1 MQQITNPYLDF
12 GKELIAKHSGL
23 GYYYDSISLIHPEY
37 EEESEKQPENHNYI
51 TNITKLQI
59 LKEYNELFQNNLT
72 FLTRVMS
79 KKVVEKIYPSFEV
92 RVEKKISELLPQA
105 EKEITDS
112 ITEKYLSLKTKEE
125 TQNLTVFK
133 QILQEKQITS
143 QLSEKQVLQI
153 IRNIENYENSLSHY
167 EDIYTRQIR
176 QTVERYAGIAVQPPA
191 LAEAKTETA
200 DAKANRQN
208 SRKRLTDNRMLTTGQ
223 KIDTQ
228 IIPDH
233 KDHKLTR
240 NQTAPMGQGPAKAV
254 AEDLIYHEDFS
265 KDDSAVAQY
274 TNPSGREKELIRQE
288 ISRMVDHMD
297 QPENQSVNRMISHI
311 VEKREKLQNRQED
324 NTTVSTRI
332 AQIIHQKIQ
341 EKQYQEERQQ
351 EKQQQERQEQEKRQQ
366 EKQEQEKRQQER
378 KEQERQQQE
387 RRQQERQ
394 QQEKRQQERQQQE
407 KQQEQE
413 RQRQEKQQEQEK
425 QQQERQQ
432 QERKQQEKQHRG
444 KPAETYNINNVNN
457 RLINTANRLNR
468 FENIAVSNPAKEP
481 VNRSDY
487 ENSDLVYHEDSGGN
501 SESMLSTKEFIRHEV
516 SQAADRL
523 LQQENRSVLPVIN
536 NHLTYEKNN
545 PVYNASRTSESRTA
559 QNSDQGKEQVKESEN
574 SQNTQNNQNNHN
586 NPNNPN
592 NQNDQNQQIQKN
604 NRFTDTRIQKIAQTV
619 NRLKQLENRMV
630 HDHTVMIINRINDGD
645 RRLVYNS
652 FLQTEN
658 PISGQII
665 GQAGHQM
672 IHPSG
677 NEVYQ
682 TVDNRIY
689 PVISQISHKAGDLI
703 HNQTIQE
710 TSRDSLQKNNNVN
723 HIIHHNLTKT
733 VNQMMYSQNDRNGAD
748 SYRYMEMP
756 VELVYGAG
764 PDNRKGDAL
773 NITAGEQNHIQEKTI
788 QNVVKDIEFVKET
801 KKIVKNQVHETILQ
815 KEPEKETEVV
825 WEGTGRNSKQI
836 MEQLLKT
843 IDRKVD
849 ESVGQIADRVYRNL
863 EDRLRS
869 ERNRRGY

>member
-167 EDIYTRQIR
+167 EDVYTRQIR
-176 QTVERYAGIAVQPPA
+176 QTVERYAGIAVQPQA

-223 KIDTQ
+223 KIDAQ

-254 AEDLIYHEDFS
+254 AEDLIYHEDYS
-265 KDDSAVAQY
+265 KDDPAVAQY
-274 TNPSGREKELIRQE
+274 TNPSGREKEFIRQE

-311 VEKREKLQNRQED
+311 VEKHERLQNRQED

-351 EKQQQERQEQEKRQQ
+351 EKQQQE
-366 EKQEQEKRQQER
+366 KQ
-378 KEQERQQQE
+378 EQERQQ
-387 RRQQERQ
+387 
-394 QQEKRQQERQQQE
+394 
-407 KQQEQE
+407 QE

-468 FENIAVSNPAKEP
+468 FENIAVSNPAKKP

-487 ENSDLVYHEDSGGN
+487 ENSDLVYHEDSGDN
-501 SESMLSTKEFIRHEV
+501 SESMLSTKELIRHEV

-545 PVYNASRTSESRTA
+545 PVYNASRTSESRTT
-559 QNSDQGKEQVKESEN
+559 QNSDQGKGQVKEPEN

-586 NPNNPN
+586 TQNNPN
-592 NQNDQNQQIQKN
+592 NQNNQNDQNRQIQKN

-665 GQAGHQM
+665 VQAGHQM

-764 PDNRKGDAL
+764 SDNRKGDAL

>member
-112 ITEKYLSLKTKEE
+112 ITEKYLALKTKEE

-167 EDIYTRQIR
+167 EDVYTRQIR
-176 QTVERYAGIAVQPPA
+176 QTVERYAGIAVQPQA

-223 KIDTQ
+223 KIDAQ

-254 AEDLIYHEDFS
+254 AEDLIYHEDYS
-265 KDDSAVAQY
+265 KDDPAVAQY
-274 TNPSGREKELIRQE
+274 TNPSGRKKELIRQE

-311 VEKREKLQNRQED
+311 VEKRERLQNRQED

-351 EKQQQERQEQEKRQQ
+351 EKQE
-366 EKQEQEKRQQER
+366 
-378 KEQERQQQE
+378 
-387 RRQQERQ
+387 
-394 QQEKRQQERQQQE
+394 QERQQQE
-407 KQQEQE
+407 KQQQEKQQQEKQEQE
-413 RQRQEKQQEQEK
+413 RQQQERQQQEK

-432 QERKQQEKQHRG
+432 QERQQQERQQQEKQHRG
-444 KPAETYNINNVNN
+444 KPAETYSINNVNN

-468 FENIAVSNPAKEP
+468 LENIAVSNPAKEP

-487 ENSDLVYHEDSGGN
+487 ENSDLVYYEDSEDN
-501 SESMLSTKEFIRHEV
+501 SESMLSTKELIRHEV

-545 PVYNASRTSESRTA
+545 LVYNASRTSESRTT
-559 QNSDQGKEQVKESEN
+559 QNSDQGKGQVKKSEN
-574 SQNTQNNQNNHN
+574 SQNTQNNQNNHNTQN

-863 EDRLRS
+863 EDRLRN

>member
-92 RVEKKISELLPQA
+92 RVEKKISKLLPQA

-112 ITEKYLSLKTKEE
+112 ITEKYLALKTKEE

-167 EDIYTRQIR
+167 EDVYTRQIR
-176 QTVERYAGIAVQPPA
+176 QTVERYAGIAVQPQA

-200 DAKANRQN
+200 DAKANRLN

-223 KIDTQ
+223 KIDAQ

-240 NQTAPMGQGPAKAV
+240 HQTAPMGQGPAKAV
-254 AEDLIYHEDFS
+254 AGDLIYHEDFS
-265 KDDSAVAQY
+265 KDDPVVTQY
-274 TNPSGREKELIRQE
+274 TNPSGREKEFIRQE

-311 VEKREKLQNRQED
+311 VEKRERLQNRQED

-351 EKQQQERQEQEKRQQ
+351 EKQQQERQKQEKRQQ
-366 EKQEQEKRQQER
+366 EKQEQERQ
-378 KEQERQQQE
+378 EQERQQQE
-387 RRQQERQ
+387 RHQQERQ
-394 QQEKRQQERQQQE
+394 QQERQQQE
-407 KQQEQE
+407 KQQQE
-413 RQRQEKQQEQEK
+413 R
-425 QQQERQQ
+425 QQERQ
-432 QERKQQEKQHRG
+432 QQEKQHRG
-444 KPAETYNINNVNN
+444 KPAETYSINNVNN
-457 RLINTANRLNR
+457 KLINTANRLNR
-468 FENIAVSNPAKEP
+468 LENIAVSNPAKEP

-501 SESMLSTKEFIRHEV
+501 SEAMLSTKELIRHEV

-559 QNSDQGKEQVKESEN
+559 QNSDQGKGQVKEPEN

-586 NPNNPN
+586 TQNNPNNQN

-665 GQAGHQM
+665 VQAGHQM

-710 TSRDSLQKNNNVN
+710 ISRDSLQKNNNVN

-733 VNQMMYSQNDRNGAD
+733 VNRMMYSQNDRNGAD

>member
-37 EEESEKQPENHNYI
+37 EEESEKQTENHNYI

-143 QLSEKQVLQI
+143 QLSEKQVLQT

-176 QTVERYAGIAVQPPA
+176 QTVERYAGIAVQTQA

-223 KIDTQ
+223 KIDAQ

-254 AEDLIYHEDFS
+254 AEDLIYHENFS
-265 KDDSAVAQY
+265 KDDPAVAQY
-274 TNPSGREKELIRQE
+274 TNPSGREKEFIRQE

-351 EKQQQERQEQEKRQQ
+351 EKQQQERQEQEKQQQ
-366 EKQEQEKRQQER
+366 EKQEQERQ
-378 KEQERQQQE
+378 
-387 RRQQERQ
+387 
-394 QQEKRQQERQQQE
+394 QQERQQQE
-407 KQQEQE
+407 KQ
-413 RQRQEKQQEQEK
+413 R
-425 QQQERQQ
+425 
-432 QERKQQEKQHRG
+432 QEKQHRG

-468 FENIAVSNPAKEP
+468 LENIAVSNPAKEP

-501 SESMLSTKEFIRHEV
+501 SESMLSTKELIRHEV

-523 LQQENRSVLPVIN
+523 LQQENRFVLPVIN

-545 PVYNASRTSESRTA
+545 PVYNASRTSESRTT
-559 QNSDQGKEQVKESEN
+559 QNSDQGKGQVKEPEN

-586 NPNNPN
+586 TQNNPN
-592 NQNDQNQQIQKN
+592 NQDNQNDQNRQIQKN

-665 GQAGHQM
+665 VQAGHQM

>member
-176 QTVERYAGIAVQPPA
+176 QTVERYAGIAVQPQA

-200 DAKANRQN
+200 DTKANRQN

-265 KDDSAVAQY
+265 KDDPAVAQY

-311 VEKREKLQNRQED
+311 VEKRERLQNRQED

-351 EKQQQERQEQEKRQQ
+351 EKQQQE
-366 EKQEQEKRQQER
+366 KQ
-378 KEQERQQQE
+378 EQERQQQE

-407 KQQEQE
+407 KQQEQEKRQQERQEQE

-468 FENIAVSNPAKEP
+468 LENIAVSNPAKEP

-545 PVYNASRTSESRTA
+545 PVYNASRTSESRTT
-559 QNSDQGKEQVKESEN
+559 QNSDQGKGQVKEPEN
-574 SQNTQNNQNNHN
+574 SQNTQNNQNNHCTQ
-586 NPNNPN
+586 NNPN

-863 EDRLRS
+863 EDRLRN

>member
-59 LKEYNELFQNNLT
+59 LKEYNELFQNNIT

-105 EKEITDS
+105 EKEITNS

-143 QLSEKQVLQI
+143 QLSEKQVLQT

-167 EDIYTRQIR
+167 EDVYTRQIR
-176 QTVERYAGIAVQPPA
+176 QTVERYAGIVVQPPA

-208 SRKRLTDNRMLTTGQ
+208 SRKRLTDNRMLTTGR
-223 KIDTQ
+223 KIDAQ

-240 NQTAPMGQGPAKAV
+240 HQTAPMGQGPAKAV
-254 AEDLIYHEDFS
+254 AGDLIYHEDFS
-265 KDDSAVAQY
+265 KDDPAVAQY

-311 VEKREKLQNRQED
+311 VEKHERLQNRQED

-351 EKQQQERQEQEKRQQ
+351 EKQE
-366 EKQEQEKRQQER
+366 
-378 KEQERQQQE
+378 
-387 RRQQERQ
+387 QERQ
-394 QQEKRQQERQQQE
+394 QQEKRQQER
-407 KQQEQE
+407 QEQE

-457 RLINTANRLNR
+457 KLINTANRLNR
-468 FENIAVSNPAKEP
+468 LENIAVSNPAKEP

-501 SESMLSTKEFIRHEV
+501 SESMLSTKELIRHEV

-545 PVYNASRTSESRTA
+545 PVYNASRTSESRTT
-559 QNSDQGKEQVKESEN
+559 QNSDQGKGQVKEPEN

-586 NPNNPN
+586 TQNNPN
-592 NQNDQNQQIQKN
+592 NQNDQNQQTQKN

-710 TSRDSLQKNNNVN
+710 TSRDSLQKNTNVN

-773 NITAGEQNHIQEKTI
+773 NITAGEQNYIQEKTI

-863 EDRLRS
+863 EDRLRN

>member
-105 EKEITDS
+105 EKEITNS

-143 QLSEKQVLQI
+143 QLSEKQVLQT

-167 EDIYTRQIR
+167 EDVYTRQIR
-176 QTVERYAGIAVQPPA
+176 QTVERYAGIVVQPPA

-208 SRKRLTDNRMLTTGQ
+208 SRKRLTDNRMLTTGR
-223 KIDTQ
+223 KIDAQ

-240 NQTAPMGQGPAKAV
+240 HQTAPMGQGPAKAV
-254 AEDLIYHEDFS
+254 AGDLIYHEDFS
-265 KDDSAVAQY
+265 KDDPAVAQY

-311 VEKREKLQNRQED
+311 VEKHERLQNRQED

-351 EKQQQERQEQEKRQQ
+351 EKQE
-366 EKQEQEKRQQER
+366 
-378 KEQERQQQE
+378 
-387 RRQQERQ
+387 QERQ
-394 QQEKRQQERQQQE
+394 QQEKRQQER
-407 KQQEQE
+407 QEQE

-457 RLINTANRLNR
+457 KLINTANRLNR
-468 FENIAVSNPAKEP
+468 LENIAVSNPAKEP

-501 SESMLSTKEFIRHEV
+501 SESMLSTKELIRHEV

-545 PVYNASRTSESRTA
+545 PVYNASRTSESRTT
-559 QNSDQGKEQVKESEN
+559 QNSDQGKGQVKEPEN

-586 NPNNPN
+586 TQNNPN
-592 NQNDQNQQIQKN
+592 NQNDQNQQTQKN

-652 FLQTEN
+652 FLQSEN

-710 TSRDSLQKNNNVN
+710 TSRDSLQKNTNVN

-773 NITAGEQNHIQEKTI
+773 NITAGEQNYIQEKTI

-863 EDRLRS
+863 EDRLRN

>member
-92 RVEKKISELLPQA
+92 RVEKKISKLLPQA

-112 ITEKYLSLKTKEE
+112 ITEKYLALKTKEE

-167 EDIYTRQIR
+167 EDVYTRQIR
-176 QTVERYAGIAVQPPA
+176 QTVERYAGIAVQPQA

-200 DAKANRQN
+200 DAKANRLN

-223 KIDTQ
+223 KIDAQ

-240 NQTAPMGQGPAKAV
+240 HQTAPMGQGPAKAV
-254 AEDLIYHEDFS
+254 AGDLIYHEDFS
-265 KDDSAVAQY
+265 KDDPVVTQY
-274 TNPSGREKELIRQE
+274 TNPSGREKEFIRQE

-311 VEKREKLQNRQED
+311 VEKRERLQNRQED

-351 EKQQQERQEQEKRQQ
+351 EKQQQERQKQEKRQQ
-366 EKQEQEKRQQER
+366 EKQEQERQ
-378 KEQERQQQE
+378 EQERQQQE
-387 RRQQERQ
+387 RHQQERQ
-394 QQEKRQQERQQQE
+394 QQERQQQE
-407 KQQEQE
+407 KQQQE
-413 RQRQEKQQEQEK
+413 R
-425 QQQERQQ
+425 QQERQ
-432 QERKQQEKQHRG
+432 QQEKQHRG
-444 KPAETYNINNVNN
+444 KPAETYSINNVNN
-457 RLINTANRLNR
+457 KLINTANRLNR
-468 FENIAVSNPAKEP
+468 LENIAVSNPAKEP

-501 SESMLSTKEFIRHEV
+501 SESMLSTKELIRHEV

-559 QNSDQGKEQVKESEN
+559 QNSDQGKGQVKEPEN
-574 SQNTQNNQNNHN
+574 SQNNQNNHN
-586 NPNNPN
+586 TQNTPNDLN
-592 NQNDQNQQIQKN
+592 NRNDQNQQIQKN

-788 QNVVKDIEFVKET
+788 QNVVKDIEFAKET

>member
-92 RVEKKISELLPQA
+92 RVEKKISKLLPQA

-112 ITEKYLSLKTKEE
+112 ITEKYLALKTKEE

-167 EDIYTRQIR
+167 EDVYTRQIR
-176 QTVERYAGIAVQPPA
+176 QTVERYAGIAVQPQA

-200 DAKANRQN
+200 DAKANRLN

-223 KIDTQ
+223 KIDAQ

-240 NQTAPMGQGPAKAV
+240 HQTAPMGQGPAKAV
-254 AEDLIYHEDFS
+254 AGDLIYHEDFS
-265 KDDSAVAQY
+265 KDDPVVTQY
-274 TNPSGREKELIRQE
+274 TNPSGWEKEFIRQE

-311 VEKREKLQNRQED
+311 VEKRERLQNRQED

-351 EKQQQERQEQEKRQQ
+351 EKQQQERQKQEKRQQ
-366 EKQEQEKRQQER
+366 EKQEQERQ
-378 KEQERQQQE
+378 EQERQQQE
-387 RRQQERQ
+387 RHQQERQ
-394 QQEKRQQERQQQE
+394 QQERQQQE
-407 KQQEQE
+407 KQQQE
-413 RQRQEKQQEQEK
+413 R
-425 QQQERQQ
+425 QQERQ
-432 QERKQQEKQHRG
+432 QQEKQHRG
-444 KPAETYNINNVNN
+444 KPAETYSINNVNN
-457 RLINTANRLNR
+457 KLINTANRLNR
-468 FENIAVSNPAKEP
+468 LENIAVSNPAKEP

-501 SESMLSTKEFIRHEV
+501 SESMLSTKELIRHEV

-559 QNSDQGKEQVKESEN
+559 QNSDQGKGQVKEPEN
-574 SQNTQNNQNNHN
+574 SQNNQNNHN
-586 NPNNPN
+586 TQNTPNDLN
-592 NQNDQNQQIQKN
+592 NRNDQNQQIQKN

-665 GQAGHQM
+665 VQAGHQM

-764 PDNRKGDAL
+764 SDNRKGDAL

>member
-112 ITEKYLSLKTKEE
+112 ITEKYLALKTKEE

-143 QLSEKQVLQI
+143 QLSEKQVLQT

-167 EDIYTRQIR
+167 EDVYTRQIR

-208 SRKRLTDNRMLTTGQ
+208 SRKRLTDNRMLTTGR
-223 KIDTQ
+223 KIDAQ

-240 NQTAPMGQGPAKAV
+240 HQTAPMGQGPAKAV
-254 AEDLIYHEDFS
+254 AGDLIYHEDFS
-265 KDDSAVAQY
+265 KDDPVVTQY
-274 TNPSGREKELIRQE
+274 TNPSGREKEFIRQE

-311 VEKREKLQNRQED
+311 VEKRERLQNRQED

-351 EKQQQERQEQEKRQQ
+351 EKQQQERQKQEKRQQ
-366 EKQEQEKRQQER
+366 EKQEQERQ
-378 KEQERQQQE
+378 EQERQQQE
-387 RRQQERQ
+387 RHQQERQQERQ
-394 QQEKRQQERQQQE
+394 
-407 KQQEQE
+407 
-413 RQRQEKQQEQEK
+413 
-425 QQQERQQ
+425 
-432 QERKQQEKQHRG
+432 QQEKQHRG

-457 RLINTANRLNR
+457 RLINTANRLDR

-487 ENSDLVYHEDSGGN
+487 ENSDLVYHEDSGDN
-501 SESMLSTKEFIRHEV
+501 SESMLSTKELIRHEV

-545 PVYNASRTSESRTA
+545 PVYNASRTSESRTSESRTT
-559 QNSDQGKEQVKESEN
+559 QNSDQGKEQVKEPEN

-592 NQNDQNQQIQKN
+592 NQNDQNRQIQKN

-665 GQAGHQM
+665 VQAGHQM

-723 HIIHHNLTKT
+723 HIIHHILTKT

-863 EDRLRS
+863 EDRLRN

>member
-176 QTVERYAGIAVQPPA
+176 QTVERYAGIVVQPQA

-223 KIDTQ
+223 KIDAQ

-265 KDDSAVAQY
+265 KDDPAVAQY

-311 VEKREKLQNRQED
+311 VEKRERLQNRQED

-351 EKQQQERQEQEKRQQ
+351 EKQ
-366 EKQEQEKRQQER
+366 
-378 KEQERQQQE
+378 EQERQQQE
-387 RRQQERQ
+387 RQQQERQ
-394 QQEKRQQERQQQE
+394 QQERQQQE
-407 KQQEQE
+407 KQE
-413 RQRQEKQQEQEK
+413 
-425 QQQERQQ
+425 QERQQ
-432 QERKQQEKQHRG
+432 QEKQEQERQQQEKQHRG

-501 SESMLSTKEFIRHEV
+501 SESMLSTKELIRHEV

-559 QNSDQGKEQVKESEN
+559 QNSDQGKGQVKEPEN

-586 NPNNPN
+586 TQNNQN

-665 GQAGHQM
+665 VQAGHQM

-863 EDRLRS
+863 EDRLRN

>member
-37 EEESEKQPENHNYI
+37 EEESEKQPENYNYI

-133 QILQEKQITS
+133 QILQEKQITL
-143 QLSEKQVLQI
+143 QLSEKQVLQT

-167 EDIYTRQIR
+167 EDVYTRQIR

-223 KIDTQ
+223 KIDAQ
-228 IIPDH
+228 IIPDY

-265 KDDSAVAQY
+265 KDDSAITQY
-274 TNPSGREKELIRQE
+274 TNPSSREKEFIRQE
-288 ISRMVDHMD
+288 ISRMVDHMN
-297 QPENQSVNRMISHI
+297 QPGNQSVNRMISHI
-311 VEKREKLQNRQED
+311 VEKRERLQNRQED

-341 EKQYQEERQQ
+341 EKQYREERQ
-351 EKQQQERQEQEKRQQ
+351 
-366 EKQEQEKRQQER
+366 
-378 KEQERQQQE
+378 QERQQQE
-387 RRQQERQ
+387 KQQQERQ

-407 KQQEQE
+407 RQQ
-413 RQRQEKQQEQEK
+413 QEK
-425 QQQERQQ
+425 QQQERQ
-432 QERKQQEKQHRG
+432 QQEKQHRG

-468 FENIAVSNPAKEP
+468 LENIAVSNPAKEP

-487 ENSDLVYHEDSGGN
+487 ENSDLIYHEDSGDN
-501 SESMLSTKEFIRHEV
+501 SESMLSTKELIRHEV

-559 QNSDQGKEQVKESEN
+559 QNSDQGKGQVKEPEN
-574 SQNTQNNQNNHN
+574 SHNTQN

-604 NRFTDTRIQKIAQTV
+604 NWFTDTRIQKIAQTV

-665 GQAGHQM
+665 VQAGYQM

-723 HIIHHNLTKT
+723 HITHHNLTKT
-733 VNQMMYSQNDRNGAD
+733 VNRMMYSQNDRNGAD

-764 PDNRKGDAL
+764 PDNWKGDAL

-863 EDRLRS
+863 EDRLRN

>member
-23 GYYYDSISLIHPEY
+23 GYNYDSISLIHPEY

-112 ITEKYLSLKTKEE
+112 ITEKYLALKTKEE

-176 QTVERYAGIAVQPPA
+176 QTVERYAGIAVQPQA

-208 SRKRLTDNRMLTTGQ
+208 SRKRLTDNRMLMTGQ
-223 KIDTQ
+223 KIDAQ

-254 AEDLIYHEDFS
+254 AEDLIYHEDYS
-265 KDDSAVAQY
+265 KDDPAVTQY
-274 TNPSGREKELIRQE
+274 TNPSGREKEFIRQE
-288 ISRMVDHMD
+288 ISQMVDRMN

-351 EKQQQERQEQEKRQQ
+351 QERQQQEKQQLERQQQERKKQERQQEKQQQEKQQQERQEQE
-366 EKQEQEKRQQER
+366 
-378 KEQERQQQE
+378 
-387 RRQQERQ
+387 
-394 QQEKRQQERQQQE
+394 RQQQE
-407 KQQEQE
+407 KQ
-413 RQRQEKQQEQEK
+413 
-425 QQQERQQ
+425 
-432 QERKQQEKQHRG
+432 HRE

-468 FENIAVSNPAKEP
+468 LENIAVSNPAKEP

-487 ENSDLVYHEDSGGN
+487 ENSDLVYHEDSGDN
-501 SESMLSTKEFIRHEV
+501 SESMLSTKELIRQEV
-516 SQAADRL
+516 SQVADRL

-545 PVYNASRTSESRTA
+545 PVYNASRISESRTV
-559 QNSDQGKEQVKESEN
+559 QNSDQGKGQVKEPEN
-574 SQNTQNNQNNHN
+574 S
-586 NPNNPN
+586 
-592 NQNDQNQQIQKN
+592 QNDQNQHIQNN
-604 NRFTDTRIQKIAQTV
+604 NRFTDTRIRKIAQTV

-645 RRLVYNS
+645 RKLVYNS

-723 HIIHHNLTKT
+723 HIIHRKLTKM